1 MYFDSRT
8 YALRIKELRIEK
20 GLTQEQLAEKIG
32 ISINYLAKIET
43 GKQTGTIDLAVD
55 FAMYFDVSLDDLLL
69 GKNEFTGSTKQKLR
83 AVIDYLSSLEDLL

>member
-1 MYFDSRT
+1 MHFDSKA
-8 YALRIKELRIEK
+8 YASRIKELRTDK

-43 GKQTGTIDLAVD
+43 GKQTGTIDLAID

-69 GKNEFTGSTKQKLR
+69 GKNEFNGSTKQKLR
-83 AVIDYLSSLEDLL
+83 AVINYLSSLEDSL